1 MGIVSTLNVLARD
14 RPHVVMGQKA
24 KKPSKGAVK
33 KEKEVEVPE
42 VEEEAYVYPIWATA
56 ILWIAR
62 ISAIMWILR
71 EAYTIRLYAINNYGR
86 VIHEFDP
93 WFNFRATQYLADNG
107 YEKFFHWF
115 DYMSWYPLGRP
126 VGTTIYPGM
135 QMTSVTIWK
144 VMNATGFPM
153 SLNDVCCF
161 VPAWF
166 GVVATTFL
174 GLLTHECSGSINSGI
189 FAAGI
194 MAIIPAH
201 IMRSVGGGYDNES
214 IAVSAMCITFYF
226 WCRSLRHY
234 DASKGSW
241 MIGAVAG
248 VAHIYMAA
256 VWGGYVFV
264 INLIGLHA
272 GMLALQFAFRKDFN
286 ETLHRSYSLFYIIG
300 TIGATRVPVV
310 GWTPVKSLEQM
321 MPMLVFVGMQVLAYV
336 EIQRKKD
343 NLNFSQVLA
352 LRVSTPSQWVRSELS
367 SSLFCSLP
375 ATSDLCHLVFVA
387 CLSSTHAQ
395 ATLSSTLSLSTNLLM
410 LARTGAFF
418 TIATTWHHSVS
429 S

>member
-1 MGIVSTLNVLARD
+1 MGARD

-56 ILWIAR
+56 ILWGAR
-62 ISAIMWILR
+62 IAAIMWILR

-174 GLLTHECSGSINSGI
+174 GLLTHGCSGSINWHFRRRNHGYHPSAHYAFSWWRLRQRVYRCLCYVHHFLFLVPIPPPLRCQQGFADDWCGRWCCTHLHGCCLGWIRIRYQSDWSSRWHARTAVRLQKGFQRAPTPIILSVLHHRNHRCHSCASGWLDSSKI
-189 FAAGI
+189 SRADDAN
-194 MAIIPAH
+194 ARLRRHASP
-201 IMRSVGGGYDNES
+201 RLRRD
-214 IAVSAMCITFYF
+214 SAQEGQPQLLSGSCTACEVRARRGC
-226 WCRSLRHY
+226 CRSCHRRYSVPYRLLRTIVI
-234 DASKGSW
+234 SCSW
-241 MIGAVAG
+241 PVCQ
-248 VAHIYMAA
+248 AH
-256 VWGGYVFV
+256 
-264 INLIGLHA
+264 
-272 GMLALQFAFRKDFN
+272 
-286 ETLHRSYSLFYIIG
+286 THR
-300 TIGATRVPVV
+300 
-310 GWTPVKSLEQM
+310 Q
-321 MPMLVFVGMQVLAYV
+321 
-336 EIQRKKD
+336 
-343 NLNFSQVLA
+343 
-352 LRVSTPSQWVRSELS
+352 PSGR
-367 SSLFCSLP
+367 
-375 ATSDLCHLVFVA
+375 LC
-387 CLSSTHAQ
+387 
-395 ATLSSTLSLSTNLLM
+395 
-410 LARTGAFF
+410 R
-418 TIATTWHHSVS
+418 
-429 S
+429 